1 MVSWIEQIRL
11 AQRGLLPVPGENREQ
26 LALERRPRPPVVEI
40 PNKRIVGFVQNDCG
54 VESGTEVL
62 RECRLADAYR
72 TLDGDI
78 AEVQYTRQYSSP
90 RSRERGML

>member
-1 MVSWIEQIRL
+1 V
-11 AQRGLLPVPGENREQ
+11 QRGLLSVPGENRKQ
-26 LALERRPRPPVVEI
+26 LALERSPRPSVVEI
-40 PNKRIVGFVQNDCG
+40 PNKWIVGFVQNDCG

-90 RSRERGML
+90 SLSEKGML